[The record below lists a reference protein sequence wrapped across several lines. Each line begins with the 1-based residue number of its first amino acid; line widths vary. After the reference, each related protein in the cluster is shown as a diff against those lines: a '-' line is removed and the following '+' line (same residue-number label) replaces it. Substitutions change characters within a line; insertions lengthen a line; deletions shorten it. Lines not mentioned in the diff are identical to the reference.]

1 VDAGQLA
8 VVGLRGNNLAQGE
21 QLERLVG
28 VQRGVAERCPAV
40 LVVVTDRVE
49 GGVAVVAATE
59 EVRRVVAVGSENS
72 AFRASG

>member
-1 VDAGQLA
+1 
-8 VVGLRGNNLAQGE
+8 VGLPGDHLAQGE

-40 LVVVTDRVE
+40 LVVVTDGVE
-49 GGVAVVAATE
+49 GGVAVFAATE
-59 EVRRVVAVGSENS
+59 EVRRVVAEGSENS